1 MWGFTLQHVHILK
14 GGFDSAV
21 VSTYKMGLLPSASSA
36 ASSHVTACMMCL
48 PQDCCKPEKDKSL
61 TQSTSVSV
69 NITAGNYAGQ
79 AMGSESEHT
88 LQQKAYAK
96 LTDGTMFTT
105 G

>member
-69 NITAGNYAGQ
+69 NINLAI
-79 AMGSESEHT
+79 T
-88 LQQKAYAK
+88 LGRLWEASLSILCNKK
-96 LTDGTMFTT
+96 LLLTDGTMFTT